1 MVGRARRRVGA
12 RRAGHGEG
20 EQGGEDGSEDE
31 DRDHHEGGEWSQSGD
46 GWQAAATEADM
57 AAWNELVADH
67 PRAGEE
73 VTEAEWLALLSSVA
87 Q

>member
-1 MVGRARRRVGA
+1 MYTLTPVTTPAELG
-12 RRAGHGEG
+12 
-20 EQGGEDGSEDE
+20 
-31 DRDHHEGGEWSQSGD
+31 
-46 GWQAAATEADM
+46 AAATEADV

>member
-1 MVGRARRRVGA
+1 MKTSKAAIAKVNGVPMYTLTPVTTPAELG
-12 RRAGHGEG
+12 
-20 EQGGEDGSEDE
+20 
-31 DRDHHEGGEWSQSGD
+31 
-46 GWQAAATEADM
+46 AAATEADM